1 MRIVFWGNG
10 NRGVA
15 CLRALCERGY
25 RSKLAVAHP
34 PARGSWHASVAEV
47 AGELDIPAIAPDDPN
62 DASTA
67 AALQEAH
74 ADVFVLAGYGKI
86 LRRHIIDIPRLMCI
100 NLHAGK
106 VPEYRGSSPLNWALI
121 NGEGSF
127 GLSVLKLDGGVDSG
141 DVLMQREFEIS
152 GNDTIRELHGIAN
165 EQFPV
170 MLLEVIK
177 QLKADR
183 CSLAPQDTERARYYP
198 LRFPDDGLVL
208 WDQLSARQVHNRI
221 RALTDPYPCAFT
233 FFNGRKVKLIASEPA
248 STCYNGEP
256 GRVYRKTDR
265 GLLVC
270 AADTCVWIKQACF
283 ADDDTRLAD
292 GVQRYDRLATVRG
305 LALAQLEQGARG

>member
-10 NRGVA
+10 NRGVG

-25 RSKLAVAHP
+25 RSELAVVHP
-34 PARGSWHASVAEV
+34 QGGGSWYASVAEV
-47 AGELDIPAIAPDDPN
+47 AGELGIHVLAPGDPN

-67 AALQEAH
+67 AALQEAE

-86 LRRHIIDIPRLMCI
+86 LRQHIIDIPRLMCI

-106 VPEYRGSSPLNWALI
+106 VPVYRGSSPLNWALI

-170 MLLEVIK
+170 MLLDALQQIESG
-177 QLKADR
+177 R
-183 CSLAPQDTERARYYP
+183 CTPKPQDAERARYFP

-208 WDQLSARQVHNRI
+208 WDQLTAQQVHNRI
-221 RALTDPYPCAFT
+221 RALTEPYPCAFT
-233 FFNGRKVKLIASEPA
+233 FFKGRKVKLISSEPA
-248 STCYNGEP
+248 STRHEGEP
-256 GRVYRKTDR
+256 GRVYRNTDS

-270 AADTCVWIKQACF
+270 AADTCLWIKQACF
-283 ADDDTRLAD
+283 ADDGTQLAD
-292 GVQRYDRLATVRG
+292 GVHRYDRLATVGG
-305 LALAQLEQGARG
+305 LALAQLEREGQG